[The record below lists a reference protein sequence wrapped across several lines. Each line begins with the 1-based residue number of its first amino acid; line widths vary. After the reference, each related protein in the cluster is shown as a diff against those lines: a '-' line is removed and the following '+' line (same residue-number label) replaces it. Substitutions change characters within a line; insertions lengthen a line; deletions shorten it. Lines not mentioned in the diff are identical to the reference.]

1 MQATKQEGAQN
12 ELGMTDR
19 QFREDARLREALA
32 LALHDGALDL
42 ALTIVEQR
50 YDRIDA
56 QPEAPGRV
64 SMRLLSQSVGR
75 KQVRPELTALTQPWP
90 EEEKEREMTFGT
102 KHSVEEFDQ
111 VE

>member
-1 MQATKQEGAQN
+1 MDEK
-12 ELGMTDR
+12 
-19 QFREDARLREALA
+19 QFRQDARLRENLA
-32 LALHDGALDL
+32 LALHDGAFDI

-75 KQVRPELTALTQPWP
+75 KQVRPELMALTQPWP
-90 EEEKEREMTFGT
+90 AEEKELAMTFGT

-111 VE
+111 A